1 MFWALFVLYFLI
13 ISFASWVS
21 HTGLVISLYTFCT
34 WSSRAQETSSNSQ
47 DFQVVPSTAK
57 ACRPPEPATLLLTL
71 SPSSP
76 WCWRDSHHL
85 VTPVLRYLV
94 LLSWESGSLI
104 LLREDATSSC
114 LFSAFPRSWVSPK
127 TRPNQVLLTWKNT
140 MKESPV
146 LMRSCVALR
155 GHWLGQQFKPASSI
169 TSLSS
174 FLRDRKH

>member
-1 MFWALFVLYFLI
+1 MFWALFVVYFLTN
-13 ISFASWVS
+13 SFASWVS
-21 HTGLVISLYTFCT
+21 HTGLLILLYTFCT

-104 LLREDATSSC
+104 LLREDAISSC
-114 LFSAFPRSWVSPK
+114 LFSAFPTSGCPLVGNK
-127 TRPNQVLLTWKNT
+127 TQPGPSYLEEHHEGESSANEILCGAERTLTRAT
-140 MKESPV
+140 
-146 LMRSCVALR
+146 
-155 GHWLGQQFKPASSI
+155 
-169 TSLSS
+169 T
-174 FLRDRKH
+174 